1 MLIPGTALI
10 NWYGQ
15 NFEFMPELSWPYT
28 AWVQIAGVF
37 LLAALPI
44 YVIKRAGQL

>member
-1 MLIPGTALI
+1 
-10 NWYGQ
+10 
-15 NFEFMPELSWPYT
+15 MPELSWPYT